1 MPFRLSAS
9 QRRNLYRV
17 KVDVKKCHPWHIL
30 FESLIPWSIVSGQ
43 VKAGIFSNCSK
54 FSWIWLSRKFR
65 GQPMSDQQ
73 LLKSIEVK
81 PYKTYIIYNILL
93 YIYVISTHALL
104 RSEYVFGNRLSYNVW
119 TLLEWLSHGE
129 PWHLDVAAQGPT
141 SSQGV
146 SFWFQ
151 FDSISP

>member
-30 FESLIPWSIVSGQ
+30 FENLIPWSIVSSQ

-81 PYKTYIIYNILL
+81 PYKTCIYIYYCISVFIYNFNSCASQIRICFWKPAELQRVNSTG
-93 YIYVISTHALL
+93 VI
-104 RSEYVFGNRLSYNVW
+104 
-119 TLLEWLSHGE
+119 E
-129 PWHLDVAAQGPT
+129 PW
-141 SSQGV
+141 
-146 SFWFQ
+146 
-151 FDSISP
+151 